1 MTLELRGKTG
11 HRATL
16 DLLES
21 EVLKEN
27 LVKVAREGNQGLR
40 VPKVTSV
47 IWARREVWERSGQ
60 SEPLDQRAL
69 EELSDMRVLLGVWAC
84 RAIQV
89 YQDMRVTKD
98 LKVQLDPRD
107 QRVQRVNR
115 GMMGRWRVQPVHRVS
130 EVPLESGETG
140 VSQETQDMWVS
151 KVLMV
156 YVENLELLDCL
167 AILVHVEHKALRD
180 PKENRVRRVNRV
192 SRESVAAEDHRVLL
206 GCQVL
211 EVLWDEKDER
221 VFLVQMDLLER
232 MEAEEHLAIREMM
245 ESSVCLVN
253 LVHLEKLA
261 SSVYQAHRGHSVQR
275 VSEVSLVTPALQER
289 EDLREEWVFLDLRE
303 TGDLKAN
310 LVTSGNPA
318 FQECWEC
325 LDQRGLLETL
335 DQRGFWDPKDPKATW
350 AEVV

>member
-1 MTLELRGKTG
+1 M
-11 HRATL
+11 
-16 DLLES
+16 
-21 EVLKEN
+21 
-27 LVKVAREGNQGLR
+27 
-40 VPKVTSV
+40 
-47 IWARREVWERSGQ
+47 
-60 SEPLDQRAL
+60 
-69 EELSDMRVLLGVWAC
+69 
-84 RAIQV
+84 
-89 YQDMRVTKD
+89 
-98 LKVQLDPRD
+98 
-107 QRVQRVNR
+107 
-115 GMMGRWRVQPVHRVS
+115 HRVS

-140 VSQETQDMWVS
+140 VSQEIQDMWVS

-335 DQRGFWDPKDPKATW
+335 DQRGFRDPKDPKATW